1 MSGEYGEEK
10 TLNKKRHLWLGAALG
25 CVILLLGVGRAW
37 ENTYTIRV
45 DTTGL
50 QWVFR
55 AVDKVSP
62 DNDRSLVVD
71 VLKEDSDSE
80 TCFIMG
86 RVVALEAETVP
97 AKNSYDRQ
105 VYSYGKSRV
114 IFWQKNDADQLE
126 TVVSPEGGL
135 PRVKA
140 YWLDRETVSIN
151 GIEVELKYGYDD
163 RRI

>member
-1 MSGEYGEEK
+1 MSGKYGEEK

-62 DNDRSLVVD
+62 
-71 VLKEDSDSE
+71 
-80 TCFIMG
+80 
-86 RVVALEAETVP
+86 
-97 AKNSYDRQ
+97 
-105 VYSYGKSRV
+105 
-114 IFWQKNDADQLE
+114 
-126 TVVSPEGGL
+126 EGGL